1 MLSQHWQL
9 VKNES
14 ISWSEN
20 CLPTT
25 LVGALVNGKPNYV
38 AITHAG
44 IIDFGSVSLGMNKN
58 HYANGGI
65 KMNRTFSFN
74 FPSVKLLVKETDYC
88 VLMSKKTWI
97 KPHVLRFLWKAENCA
112 FD

>member
-38 AITHAG
+38 AITHVG

-58 HYANGGI
+58 HYTNGGI
-65 KMNRTFSFN
+65 KMNRTFSVN
-74 FPSVKLLVKETDYC
+74 FRSVKLLVKETDYF
-88 VLMSKKTWI
+88 VLMSGKNVDEAACFEI
-97 KPHVLRFLWKAENCA
+97 FMES
-112 FD
+112 